1 VDEAAE
7 NDPGRP
13 LLVVVSDSRDLPA
26 RVRSR
31 DRDVRRWHP
40 EPLPAADGVF
50 TGDPTRPAC
59 FEWTRDARAV
69 TVVIDV
75 EPPDRARSV
84 LAAIRAVRP
93 DAAVLVLSDDLPD
106 LDHYGDGTL
115 ARGGELRDVLRLDLE
130 EELERLESERRAYR
144 LKEFAAGDDVVPIL
158 IHEDPDPDA
167 VSSALA
173 VAALLG
179 TSADRTPIVTFR
191 EFTRPENRRMVDLLR
206 IRVTTITREELC
218 AFERVITVDM
228 QPRGLQQDGR
238 PRFAVVDH
246 HPVEEGYDAEF
257 TDIRP
262 EYGATATMLTEY
274 LRAASPNGPGR
285 PLATALLFGIR
296 TDTDGLSRAVS
307 AADVDAYAFLQK
319 RADLQLVRR
328 FERPSFAVETVH
340 RFGTALRHADC
351 EDDLCVCV
359 LGRLGTEEAHLLA
372 DVADF
377 CLGIEHVTWSV
388 AAALLDD
395 DVVLTIR
402 HAGTGPGAGA
412 LARAITRQGGRGGGH
427 ATMAR
432 AALLPQRATDLIGPD
447 PLDAAAIREFLR
459 VEIDGL
465 GEGEPSRG

>member
-7 NDPGRP
+7 YDPGRS

-31 DRDVRRWHP
+31 ERDVRRWHP
-40 EPLPAADGVF
+40 EPLPATAGAF

-69 TVVIDV
+69 TAVIDL
-75 EPPDRARSV
+75 EPPDRARAA

-93 DAAVLVLSDDLPD
+93 DAAVLVLSDDLAD
-106 LDHYGDGTL
+106 LDHFGDGTL

-130 EELERLESERRAYR
+130 DELERLETERRAYR
-144 LKEFAAGDDVVPIL
+144 LREFAAGGGVVPIL

-173 VAALLG
+173 VVALLG
-179 TSADRTPIVTFR
+179 AGVERTPIVTFR
-191 EFTRPENRRMVDLLR
+191 ELTRPENRRMVDLLR
-206 IRVTTITREELC
+206 IRVTTITREELR
-218 AFERVITVDM
+218 AFERVITVDT
-228 QPRGLQQDGR
+228 QPRGLQSNGH

-274 LRAASPNGPGR
+274 LRAVSDGPG
-285 PLATALLFGIR
+285 PSLATALLFGIR

-307 AADVDAYAFLQK
+307 PADVDAYAFLQE

-340 RFGTALRHADC
+340 RFGDALRHADC
-351 EDDLCVCV
+351 EDDLCVSA
-359 LGRLGTEEAHLLA
+359 LGRLATEEAHLLA

-388 AAALLDD
+388 AAALLGD

-402 HAGTGPGAGA
+402 HAGTGSGAGA
-412 LARAITRQGGRGGGH
+412 LARALARQGGRGGGH

-432 AALLPQRATDLIGPD
+432 AALPRQRAAELIGPD
-447 PLDAAAIREFLR
+447 PLDAAAVREYLR

-465 GEGEPSRG
+465 ADGGSSRG